1 VTLLLRTPTAEPFL
15 ARLVR
20 AMCAGCL
27 VPPLVDAEYSYL
39 SLMLWAFS
47 LVTLRKRNGV
57 LEWDKH
63 ACAEE
68 PLFNSPALLGVQRLP
83 CSQDSKFQVS
93 VLENFVF
100 LFPLAF
106 TRLRG
111 G

>member
-1 VTLLLRTPTAEPFL
+1 VTLLLRTPTAESFL

-20 AMCAGCL
+20 AMCACL
-27 VPPLVDAEYSYL
+27 VPPLVGAEYSYL
-39 SLMLWAFS
+39 SLMLRAFS
-47 LVTLRKRNGV
+47 LVTLRKLNGV
-57 LEWDKH
+57 LEWDRH

-68 PLFNSPALLGVQRLP
+68 PLFSSPALLGVQRLP
-83 CSQDSKFQVS
+83 CSQDWKFQVS